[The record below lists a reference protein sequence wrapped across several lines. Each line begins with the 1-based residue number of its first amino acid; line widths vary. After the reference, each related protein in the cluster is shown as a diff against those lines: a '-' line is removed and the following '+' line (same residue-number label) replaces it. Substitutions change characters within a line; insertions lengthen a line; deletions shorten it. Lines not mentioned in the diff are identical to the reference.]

1 MRRIKRSDN
10 HESGVS
16 ETVGF
21 IIIFGIVMTGIGLV
35 TLYGYPMLLQQQA
48 EANVK
53 NMQKTMIVLQTDIN
67 SLTFKNVQYQETA
80 IQVAGGTLSVK
91 DVPNPKP
98 YFEIQIPSEPSVIVY
113 PGKLRFISEDGAT
126 IIALENGAV
135 ITRYPG
141 ISGSYMNAEPRWYY
155 DETTNTFVITL
166 IRIVGREDFGQT
178 GIGTVAIELSDTNP
192 PHDNRYSIPAG
203 SSVNILYHNDLPNDD
218 FFRAWEMY
226 FQKPD
231 LQLSESTGNNPPFDL
246 NYEFSPSVDSTL
258 VIKTVNMTVLSL

>member
-1 MRRIKRSDN
+1 MTRMKGRDKR
-10 HESGVS
+10 ECAVS

-67 SLTFKNVQYQETA
+67 SLTFKNVPYQETA

-91 DVPNPKP
+91 EVPNPKP
-98 YFEIQIPSEPSVIVY
+98 YFEIQIPSEPPIIVY
-113 PGKLRFISEDGAT
+113 PGKLRFVSEDGAT

-141 ISGSYMNAEPRWYY
+141 ITGSYMNAEPRWYY
-155 DETTNTFVITL
+155 DETTETFVITL
-166 IRIVGREDFGQT
+166 IRIVGDQDFGQT
-178 GIGTVAIELSDTNP
+178 GIGTVAIELSDSQENT
-192 PHDNRYSIPAG
+192 YSIPAG
-203 SSVNILYHNDLPNDD
+203 PSVNITYFNDYENDD
-218 FFRAWEMY
+218 FYRAWEMY
-226 FQKPD
+226 FQNPD
-231 LQLSESTGNNPPFDL
+231 LSMSDKGSSEPYSVSYKL
-246 NYEFSPSVDSTL
+246 APSVDKL

>member
-1 MRRIKRSDN
+1 MKRRYN

-67 SLTFKNVQYQETA
+67 SLTFKNVPYQETA
-80 IQVAGGTLSVK
+80 IQVAGGTLSVTR
-91 DVPNPKP
+91 DQNEVPNFTVSNST
-98 YFEIQIPSEPSVIVY
+98 YEFINEFR
-113 PGKLRFISEDGAT
+113 PGKLRFIADDGST

-141 ISGSYMNAEPRWYY
+141 IEGSYMNAEPRWYY

-166 IRIVGREDFGQT
+166 IRIVGDQNFGQT
-178 GIGTVAIELSDTNP
+178 GIGTFSIQLSESEP
-192 PHDNRYSIPAG
+192 PDEKRYPISDD
-203 SSVNILYHNDLPNDD
+203 VFVTYNKDVENDD
-218 FFRAWEMY
+218 FSRAWGTY
-226 FQKPD
+226 FQKPE
-231 LQLSESTGNNPPFDL
+231 LYMSNSGSSILAL
-246 NYEFSPSVDSTL
+246 KYKIKPSVQYL